1 MKENFTHY
9 YFLISCPSDV
19 ENDIN
24 IVFEIINDINR
35 SVGEE
40 NGIYI
45 VPLFWKRDAIP
56 AAGDSAQN
64 IINHQLLD
72 EADGVIALFW
82 TKFGTPTDT
91 YGSGTEEEIV
101 KAISENKDVVLLYS
115 KKVIAPQQ
123 INYEQLSKVETFK
136 QNYNGLF
143 TSYCTDDDLKEQL
156 RRILTKLIFKYNK
169 YCKNDIVCNNDMIKF
184 SLAEYFELGWFLSR
198 SNFEIPMDISSAIQE
213 KELFKDRMS
222 ILLTLIEHYSLLDDE
237 RYHLV
242 VEYGKEVQDI
252 GLKGYIG
259 KYGKDKFNTI
269 QEILILY
276 KISLEKKLTKK
287 QFAAFQI
294 GVILGHYLLSIQV
307 QWINGHNIHI
317 LNDIIQTQ
325 EDKLEII
332 RERIFTFLKCIDVEI
347 CKNFEIKW
355 VRCHDDKNIDIET
368 FNEKTGIL
376 VEDIVNSLKIYS

>member
-143 TSYCTDDDLKEQL
+143 TSY
-156 RRILTKLIFKYNK
+156 
-169 YCKNDIVCNNDMIKF
+169 
-184 SLAEYFELGWFLSR
+184 
-198 SNFEIPMDISSAIQE
+198 
-213 KELFKDRMS
+213 
-222 ILLTLIEHYSLLDDE
+222 
-237 RYHLV
+237 
-242 VEYGKEVQDI
+242 
-252 GLKGYIG
+252 
-259 KYGKDKFNTI
+259 
-269 QEILILY
+269 
-276 KISLEKKLTKK
+276 
-287 QFAAFQI
+287 
-294 GVILGHYLLSIQV
+294 
-307 QWINGHNIHI
+307 
-317 LNDIIQTQ
+317 
-325 EDKLEII
+325 
-332 RERIFTFLKCIDVEI
+332 
-347 CKNFEIKW
+347 
-355 VRCHDDKNIDIET
+355 
-368 FNEKTGIL
+368 
-376 VEDIVNSLKIYS
+376 